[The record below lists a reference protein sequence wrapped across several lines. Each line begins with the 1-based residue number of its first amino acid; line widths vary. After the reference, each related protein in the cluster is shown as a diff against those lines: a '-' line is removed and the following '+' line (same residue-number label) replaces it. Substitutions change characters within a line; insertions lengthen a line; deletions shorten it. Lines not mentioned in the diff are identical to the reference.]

1 MKKNLFYAAFALA
14 MMASC
19 TNEDNLVVDP
29 VNPTPDA
36 EDKVAITLGIDA
48 PSVNAT
54 LGGRS
59 TGSVGDVADPQGTAA
74 ENKKNKWN
82 GQQLYIAMFEKGTTN
97 IAEVDGTEVL
107 TFDNHQYY
115 APRGT
120 ENTESGDIRIYNSP
134 LTNNND
140 EGVLQYEYYPVSG
153 QYDFYGY
160 HVDDAGGT
168 TSTEAPL
175 KVTGIQ
181 IKGWQDIMGA
191 RTKEFTE
198 ANYKPADF
206 TGNWADMTGWDF
218 SARTARNKIKP
229 ILKFEHQLAR
239 LKFFVRA
246 GSDQTAL
253 MEKNAQDAWVE
264 KENVT
269 GQQVTNAMYIK
280 SLTVNDLIQN
290 LTMDLD
296 ATVDGKKCIETTPA
310 DETLKD
316 FVLGEYDATTN
327 SIVELKPVAPIW
339 PISQKNEDTYKETP
353 VGESIMFFPYGD
365 SKTQLTLDLELTQ
378 WVIDTEDE
386 TKADGATDKYTW
398 TQKTQPATVIVKAE
412 NVKLD
417 GVAQTAFEAGK
428 SYNVYITVY
437 GFERIEVTAELTPWT
452 LGGDVDVDI
461 ENDAVNNGAGTGTQ
475 TPTTYDITFNVTDG
489 NNAIANPVI
498 TVSSPTEAT
507 VSGTTITVPA
517 GTQSI
522 TYSVTAQGYDPITDA
537 TATVDAT
544 TNNTVNVTMSAQAP
558 TTEKVTVT
566 INATP
571 ADATVTINGQTVST
585 LEVEKGTDVTW
596 SVAKEGYT
604 TQEGTYSAIAEDKTE
619 TITLV
624 GEERTVTFTVSGY
637 KAETTP
643 TITVGEQE
651 ITGTT
656 TTAKV
661 GDVISWKVTGTK
673 EDDSAAEK
681 TGTFTVVADINNNTI
696 TVNLAE

>member
-54 LGGRS
+54 LNPRS

-74 ENKKNKWN
+74 ANKKNKWN

-107 TFDNHQYY
+107 TFNNHQYY

-160 HVDDAGGT
+160 HVDDAGGS
-168 TSTEAPL
+168 TSEDAPL

-218 SARTARNKIKP
+218 SARTARKKIKP

-253 MEKNAQDAWVE
+253 MEKNAQGAWVE
-264 KENVT
+264 KGNVT
-269 GQQVTNAMYIK
+269 GQQVTNAMYLK

-310 DETLKD
+310 DETLED

-339 PISQKNEDTYKETP
+339 PISQKNEVTYKETP

-386 TKADGATDKYTW
+386 TKDDDATDKYTW

-475 TPTTYDITFNVTDG
+475 TPPAAPTTKNVTINVTDG
-489 NNAIANPVI
+489 TSTIEADAIEIKEKDND
-498 TVSSPTEAT
+498 
-507 VSGTTITVPA
+507 
-517 GTQSI
+517 Q
-522 TYSVTAQGYDPITDA
+522 A
-537 TATVDAT
+537 TAV
-544 TNNTVNVTMSAQAP
+544 QAVEGKYP
-558 TTEKVTVT
+558 LEVGKTYTVTVT
-566 INATP
+566 EAGYTQ
-571 ADATVTINGQTVST
+571 ADNTEITVTAETAETLTVTMTQDQAPAEKVALTFIINDIPTTDPATTATITINDAETAYNHNDGAGTAI
-585 LEVEKGTDVTW
+585 EVEKGSVT
-596 SVAKEGYT
+596 Y
-604 TQEGTYSAIAEDKTE
+604 
-619 TITLV
+619 TIT
-624 GEERTVTFTVSGY
+624 TSDN
-637 KAETTP
+637 KTTTATIDVQDAQ
-643 TITVGEQE
+643 TITVSYTEFQTQG
-651 ITGTT
+651 
-656 TTAKV
+656 
-661 GDVISWKVTGTK
+661 
-673 EDDSAAEK
+673 
-681 TGTFTVVADINNNTI
+681 
-696 TVNLAE
+696 

>member
-1 MKKNLFYAAFALA
+1 MKKNLFYAAFAIA

-29 VNPTPDA
+29 VEPTP

-54 LGGRS
+54 LNPRS
-59 TGSVGDVADPQGTAA
+59 TGSVGDVADPQGTTAA
-74 ENKKNKWN
+74 NKKNKWN

-107 TFDNHQYY
+107 TFNNHQYY

-160 HVDDAGGT
+160 HVDDAGGS
-168 TSTEAPL
+168 TSEDAPL

-253 MEKNAQDAWVE
+253 MEKNAQGAWVE
-264 KENVT
+264 KGNVT
-269 GQQVTNAMYIK
+269 GQQVTNAMYLK

-310 DETLKD
+310 DDTLED

-386 TKADGATDKYTW
+386 TKDDDATDKYTW

-475 TPTTYDITFNVTDG
+475 TPPAAPTTKDVTINVIDGTSSIEADEIVIIEKDNNQATAVQAVEGKYPLEVGKTYTVTVTKAGYTQADNTEINVTAETAETLTVTMTANAPTTPTIKNITINVTDG
-489 NNAIANPVI
+489 TSTIEADAIEIKEKDND
-498 TVSSPTEAT
+498 
-507 VSGTTITVPA
+507 
-517 GTQSI
+517 Q
-522 TYSVTAQGYDPITDA
+522 A
-537 TATVDAT
+537 TAV
-544 TNNTVNVTMSAQAP
+544 QAVEGKYP
-558 TTEKVTVT
+558 LEVGKTYTVTVT
-566 INATP
+566 EAGYTQTDNTEI
-571 ADATVTINGQTVST
+571 TVT
-585 LEVEKGTDVTW
+585 
-596 SVAKEGYT
+596 
-604 TQEGTYSAIAEDKTE
+604 TE
-619 TITLV
+619 TAETL
-624 GEERTVTFTVSGY
+624 TVTMTQG
-637 KAETTP
+637 
-643 TITVGEQE
+643 
-651 ITGTT
+651 
-656 TTAKV
+656 
-661 GDVISWKVTGTK
+661 
-673 EDDSAAEK
+673 
-681 TGTFTVVADINNNTI
+681 
-696 TVNLAE
+696 

>member
-54 LGGRS
+54 LNPRS

-74 ENKKNKWN
+74 ANKKNKWN

-107 TFDNHQYY
+107 TFNNHQYY

-160 HVDDAGGT
+160 HVDDAGGS
-168 TSTEAPL
+168 TSEDAPL

-253 MEKNAQDAWVE
+253 MEKNAQGEWVE
-264 KENVT
+264 KGNVT
-269 GQQVTNAMYIK
+269 GQQVTNAMYLK

-339 PISQKNEDTYKETP
+339 PISQKNEVTYKETP

-386 TKADGATDKYTW
+386 TKDDDATDKYTW

-475 TPTTYDITFNVTDG
+475 TPPAAPTTKNVTINVTDG
-489 NNAIANPVI
+489 TSTIEADAIEIKEKDND
-498 TVSSPTEAT
+498 
-507 VSGTTITVPA
+507 
-517 GTQSI
+517 Q
-522 TYSVTAQGYDPITDA
+522 A
-537 TATVDAT
+537 TAV
-544 TNNTVNVTMSAQAP
+544 QAVEGKYP
-558 TTEKVTVT
+558 LEVGKTYTVTVT
-566 INATP
+566 EAGYTQ
-571 ADATVTINGQTVST
+571 ADNTEITVTAETAETLTVTMTQDQAPAEKVALTFIINDIPTTDPATTATITINDAETTYNHNDGAGTAI
-585 LEVEKGTDVTW
+585 EVEKGSVT
-596 SVAKEGYT
+596 Y
-604 TQEGTYSAIAEDKTE
+604 
-619 TITLV
+619 TIT
-624 GEERTVTFTVSGY
+624 TSDN
-637 KAETTP
+637 KTTTATIDVQDAQ
-643 TITVGEQE
+643 TITVSYTEFQTQG
-651 ITGTT
+651 
-656 TTAKV
+656 
-661 GDVISWKVTGTK
+661 
-673 EDDSAAEK
+673 
-681 TGTFTVVADINNNTI
+681 
-696 TVNLAE
+696 